1 MSANESKLA
10 PMIAIVGCDGS
21 GKSTVVEQA
30 LIWAQSYAPA
40 ASAHLGKQGGNLGRA
55 LNNLPL
61 VGKWIE
67 RVQENKTVKVHKA
80 YDEDKTPEFLPSLVM
95 YLLTLRRLRRYHR
108 MMKLRN
114 KGLIIITDRYPQIE
128 YTKAIDGPGLS
139 ITAKGSP
146 IVRWLAKQEHK
157 AFQWMTSFT
166 PDLVIRLNVDLD
178 TACARKP
185 DHKRSSLEKK
195 IKIVPLFTFNGAPIA
210 EIDTVQPLE
219 GVLVEVREAISKTL
233 TAHGY
238 ERHTS

>member
-1 MSANESKLA
+1 MSANEKKLA

-30 LIWAQSYAPA
+30 LVWAQSYGPA

-61 VGKWIE
+61 IGKWIE
-67 RVQENKTVKVHKA
+67 RVQESKAVKVHKA
-80 YDEDKTPEFLPSLVM
+80 YDADKTPEFLPSLVI

-108 MMKLRN
+108 MMKLRS
-114 KGLIIITDRYPQIE
+114 KGLIIITDRYPQNE

-139 ITAKGSP
+139 ITAKGSS

-157 AFQWMTSFT
+157 AFQWMTSYT

-185 DHKRSSLEKK
+185 DHKRDSLEKK
-195 IKIVPLFTFNGAPIA
+195 IKVVPQLTFNGAPIA

-219 GVLVEVREAISKTL
+219 DVLAEVREVISQSL
-233 TAHGY
+233 TERGY
-238 ERHTS
+238 DKHTC